1 MPLTV
6 RNRLDQFYMLI
17 SVPTSWDDIPPLNS
31 EHERR
36 VFALDPGVRT
46 FMMFYSPDNAR
57 SVRSALLCM
66 GVMRTQRGISS

>member
-6 RNRLDQFYMLI
+6 RNRLGQFYMLI
-17 SVPTSWDDIPPLNS
+17 PVVTPWNDIPPLKS
-31 EHERR
+31 EHERL
-36 VFALDPGVRT
+36 VVALDPGVRT
-46 FMMFYSPDNAR
+46 FMTFYSPGNAR